1 MYSSVHPCRCSRGI
15 KASKKNRGTCK
26 TGFTTHY
33 RMLYTIVCNCMDT
46 HIYAYVSAH
55 WAADQGPLFIRPL
68 IFLAVFKQYTLQEIV
83 YRRWRQFQVFSTDLV
98 VQFLFQLSC
107 LSLQIKYEYMSDSI
121 IMYYFCVICLSH
133 YLWHTRMVLA
143 RLRQ

>member
-1 MYSSVHPCRCSRGI
+1 
-15 KASKKNRGTCK
+15 
-26 TGFTTHY
+26 
-33 RMLYTIVCNCMDT
+33 MDT

-83 YRRWRQFQVFSTDLV
+83 YRRWRQFQVFSTDLA

-121 IMYYFCVICLSH
+121 IMYYFCVICLSR